1 MPSASTSRAVL
12 AVLATLALI
21 LTLVMIRPF
30 AGALFVAAVL
40 AAAMNP
46 WVGWLA
52 RFLGGR
58 RSIASGIL
66 TVGLVAV
73 VLLPLATL
81 GAVLA
86 KQVVEGIA
94 WVRQTLQGQGLQ
106 GLVAYLPGLFQDP
119 ALQLLTQ
126 LPREAI
132 EIQQLV
138 EREGGRA
145 FAALS
150 GLITATGTALLQTGL
165 FLVAFFFFLSDGRW
179 LVDWVK
185 EAIPLKPGQA
195 AELLE
200 DFRRVT
206 VAVLASTLLTA
217 GLQALVALVGFL
229 VARVPNS
236 AFFTLVVFVLA
247 LVPVGLA
254 TAAVLLVAVLQLAN
268 GHTLSAVFLA
278 AWAVGAVAM
287 VDNLV
292 KPLLLR
298 SGLAI
303 HGGVIFFALIG
314 GLAAFGVVGIVAG
327 PLVVAFLVAVVRL
340 HQRDSG
346 GAR

>member
-1 MPSASTSRAVL
+1 MASASTSRAVL
-12 AVLATLALI
+12 AVLALVALVLTLAL
-21 LTLVMIRPF
+21 IRPF
-30 AGALFVAAVL
+30 AGALFLAAVL
-40 AAAMNP
+40 AAAMSP
-46 WVGWLA
+46 WEAWLA
-52 RFLGGR
+52 RLLGGR
-58 RSIASGIL
+58 HSIASGIM

-73 VLLPLATL
+73 VILPLATL
-81 GAVLA
+81 GTVLV

-94 WVRQTLQGQGLQ
+94 WVRQTLQGEGLQ
-106 GLVAYLPGLFQDP
+106 GLVSYLPGVLQDP
-119 ALQLLTQ
+119 ALQLLGQ
-126 LPREAI
+126 LPKEAV

-145 FAALS
+145 FQAVS
-150 GLITATGTALLQTGL
+150 GVISATGTVLLQTAL
-165 FLVAFFFFLSDGRW
+165 FLVAFFFFLADGRW
-179 LVDWVK
+179 LAGWLK
-185 EAIPLKPGQA
+185 EAIPLRPGQA

-217 GLQALVALVGFL
+217 GLQALVALAGFL
-229 VARVPNS
+229 VARVPNT
-236 AFFTLVVFVLA
+236 AFFTLVVFILA

-268 GHTLSAVFLA
+268 GHTLAALFLV
-278 AWAVGAVAM
+278 AWALGAVAM

-340 HQRDSG
+340 HRRDFG

>member
-1 MPSASTSRAVL
+1 MASASTSRAVL
-12 AVLATLALI
+12 AVLAILALG
-21 LTLVMIRPF
+21 LTLVMILPF

-40 AAAMNP
+40 AAALSP
-46 WVGWLA
+46 WATWLA
-52 RFLGGR
+52 RLIGGR
-58 RSIASGIL
+58 RSLASGIL
-66 TVGLVAV
+66 TTGMVVAV
-73 VLLPLATL
+73 ILPLATL
-81 GAVLA
+81 GAVLV
-86 KQVVEGIA
+86 KQVVDGIA

-106 GLVAYLPGLFQDP
+106 GLIAWLPGALQDP
-119 ALQLLTQ
+119 ALQLLGQ
-126 LPREAI
+126 LPKEAI

-145 FAALS
+145 FHAVS
-150 GLITATGTALLQTGL
+150 GVISATGTALLHIAI
-165 FLVAFFFFLSDGRW
+165 FLVAFFFFLADGRA

-206 VAVLASTLLTA
+206 VAVLASTLLVA
-217 GLQALVALVGFL
+217 VLQAAVALVGFL

-236 AFFTLVVFVLA
+236 AFFALVVFLLA

-254 TAAVLLVAVLQLAN
+254 TAAVLLVGVLQLAN
-268 GHTLSAVFLA
+268 GHTLAAVFLA
-278 AWAVGAVAM
+278 AWALGAVATG
-287 VDNLV
+287 DNV
-292 KPLLLR
+292 VRPLLLR

-340 HQRDSG
+340 HRRDFG